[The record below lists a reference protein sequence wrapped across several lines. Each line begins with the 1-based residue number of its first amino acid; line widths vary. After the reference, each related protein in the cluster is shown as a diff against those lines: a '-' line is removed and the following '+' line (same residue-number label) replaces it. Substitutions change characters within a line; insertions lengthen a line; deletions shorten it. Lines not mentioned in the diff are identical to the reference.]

1 VLSAITPVNFYWW
14 TGFAAKRKG

>member
-14 TGFAAKRKG
+14 IGFAAKRKG